1 MKLLISLYF
10 FILAIIQAGL
20 LLGVFFYYR
29 AKLTVRPGQFW
40 IPSLFISVLA
50 LTTFGIGILWVED
63 VMNPR
68 FNFTISNT
76 LFYIANYYFFDLLSL

>member
-29 AKLTVRPGQFW
+29 AKLTVRPGQFG
-40 IPSLFISVLA
+40 IPLNIGVQELNPISLVLQ
-50 LTTFGIGILWVED
+50 II
-63 VMNPR
+63 
-68 FNFTISNT
+68 
-76 LFYIANYYFFDLLSL
+76 